1 MLNDG
6 EFVSVL
12 DPPFLHSPFTPI
24 LSFSI
29 IINVHAELILFNVL
43 CSIWKYESAVLMRLD
58 TVLIQYI

>member
-6 EFVSVL
+6 EFISVL
-12 DPPFLHSPFTPI
+12 DPPISPFTPI

-29 IINVHAELILFNVL
+29 IINVNAELILFNVL